1 MRLVGDHSLL
11 FPHRSETATR
21 EPTLHGCPPGP
32 LGPILTVIPGLVC
45 WVLFAS
51 AAMPRELPILERL
64 ADLFG
69 GRTTNAI
76 VIVAWL
82 IAVATSLLALTYY
95 ARRPQAWH
103 TTICLS
109 VHLAGLLFSTL
120 LLGGLVVLMF

>member
-1 MRLVGDHSLL
+1 MLSYRGDPAHG
-11 FPHRSETATR
+11 EADA
-21 EPTLHGCPPGP
+21 PTYPPGP
-32 LGPILTVIPGLVC
+32 LGPALSVVPGLIC

-69 GRTTNAI
+69 GRATNI
-76 VIVAWL
+76 VIIVAWL
-82 IAVATSLLALTYY
+82 IAIATSLVTLAVY
-95 ARRPQAWH
+95 ARRPRAWH

-120 LLGGLVVLMF
+120 LLGGLAVLLVA